1 MQLPRNVHPIL
12 EIASTKMMHI
22 PHEKDVVDA
31 LVAWGT
37 AHPLIRAMI
46 LTSSRT
52 RPDGPVDLLSD
63 YDLILAVSDVG
74 PFAFDD
80 AWISAYG
87 RPMVRWG
94 DQGAMHDLATYFR
107 GVVYQNGVKID
118 YGIWPVELLE
128 HITAE
133 ALLPGELDMGYWVLL
148 DKDQRTIGW
157 KPPSYQAYLLARPTA
172 AEYQALVEEF
182 WWGTTYVAKSL
193 WRDELVFAKWMLD
206 QDLKLETLRRM
217 LEWRIEIEHHWSV
230 KPGIHGR
237 GLKQRLPPDTW
248 SAFASTYVAL
258 EVEETWA
265 ALNRVIALFR
275 QVASDVGNALGY
287 PYPHLVDDQVS
298 AYLEAIRAL
307 PSSHPMQQHGAG
319 M

>member
-1 MQLPRNVHPIL
+1 
-12 EIASTKMMHI
+12 MMHI
-22 PHEKDVVDA
+22 PQEKEVVDK

-94 DQGAMHDLATYFR
+94 DQGEMHGLATYFR
-107 GVVYQNGVKID
+107 GVVYQNSVKID
-118 YGIWPVELLE
+118 YSTWPVELLE
-128 HITAE
+128 RIASS
-133 ALLPGELDMGYWVLL
+133 ASLPDQLDVGYRVLL
-148 DKDQRTIGW
+148 DKDQRTAGW
-157 KPPSYQAYLLARPTA
+157 KQPSYQAFIPARPRE
-172 AEYQALVEEF
+172 AEYQALVQEF
-182 WWGTTYVAKSL
+182 WWGTTYAAKSL

-206 QDLKLETLRRM
+206 QDLKLETMRRM
-217 LEWRIEIEHHWSV
+217 LEWRIELDHVWKV
-230 KPGIHGR
+230 APGIHGR
-237 GLKQRLPPDTW
+237 GLKHLLPPDLW
-248 SAFASTYVAL
+248 SAFARTYVSL
-258 EVEETWA
+258 DVQETWA
-265 ALNRVIALFR
+265 ALDRVIALFR

-287 PYPHLVDDQVS
+287 AYPQQVDDQVS
-298 AYLEAIRAL
+298 AYLEAIRAM
-307 PSSHPMQQHGAG
+307 PPRY
-319 M
+319 